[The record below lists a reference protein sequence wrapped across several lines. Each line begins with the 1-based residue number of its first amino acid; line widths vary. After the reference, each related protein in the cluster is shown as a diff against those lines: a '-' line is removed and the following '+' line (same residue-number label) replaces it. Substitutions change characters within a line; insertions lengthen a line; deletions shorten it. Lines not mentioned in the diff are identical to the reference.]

1 MSKYLTVELQFD
13 KLMDDYS
20 REVDETVERIAAG
33 VAKATANKLKKH
45 SPKGKGT
52 RHYADGWKMKKV
64 TKMRFI
70 VHNATKPSLTHLLNN
85 GHEKSNGAGFVQG
98 DGHINDAD
106 EWASRE
112 FVKRVEKAL

>member
-1 MSKYLTVELQFD
+1 MSRYLTVEMQFD

-45 SPKGKGT
+45 SPKGRGRK
-52 RHYADGWKMKKV
+52 HYADGWKVKKV
-64 TKMRFI
+64 KKLNFI
-70 VHNATKPSLTHLLNN
+70 VFNTTKPSLTYLLND
-85 GHEKSNGAGFVQG
+85 GHAKSNGTGFVQG

-106 EWASRE
+106 EWASNE
-112 FVKRVEKAL
+112 FVKRLEKAL